1 MSYLQHSADYFHRYT
16 NLIYICVERES
27 NRSTSLPDVIGMC
40 KKTKIWFTILPLMR
54 VVHHHYSSG
63 IDLQSDEE
71 REIRGKRIR
80 EDKKERFFW
89 WGGGWKLS

>member
-1 MSYLQHSADYFHRYT
+1 
-16 NLIYICVERES
+16 
-27 NRSTSLPDVIGMC
+27 
-40 KKTKIWFTILPLMR
+40 MR

-71 REIRGKRIR
+71 REIWGKRIR

-89 WGGGWKLS
+89 GGGGLEVELKKKRNQKLSNNTQTLF

>member
-1 MSYLQHSADYFHRYT
+1 
-16 NLIYICVERES
+16 
-27 NRSTSLPDVIGMC
+27 
-40 KKTKIWFTILPLMR
+40 MR

-71 REIRGKRIR
+71 REIWGKRIR

-89 WGGGWKLS
+89 GGGWKLS